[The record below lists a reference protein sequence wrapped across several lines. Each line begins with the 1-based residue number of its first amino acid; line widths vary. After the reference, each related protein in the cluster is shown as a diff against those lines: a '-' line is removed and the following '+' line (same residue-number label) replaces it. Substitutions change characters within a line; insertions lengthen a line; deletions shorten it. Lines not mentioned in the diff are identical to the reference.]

1 MKHVNLFVNPVWD
14 PTGERREWNR
24 NIRDFTD
31 EDEDLEQMLFLGA
44 YLGADVEYRVLQI
57 KYDFDFV
64 KGYIGVKWFGMIE
77 ECGFNMHLSLAK
89 WNVQDW
95 RRSAVFSYHEG
106 IPDMVPIYAA
116 FERWKLQWCVPFLE
130 ICQIESSEV
139 IGTKTY
145 QGGWRTIIK
154 TCNRPMTK
162 KLYDAKCTLE
172 DTLALGR
179 FNRVNSLHFSLDT
192 WFYYY
197 PEWVTN
203 GTFG

>member
-1 MKHVNLFVNPVWD
+1 MKPVNLFVCPVWD
-14 PTGERREWNR
+14 PTGEQREWNR

-57 KYDFDFV
+57 KYDSDFV

-95 RRSAVFSYHEG
+95 RRNAVFSYHEG

-116 FERWKLQWCVPFLE
+116 FERWKLEWCVPFLE

-154 TCNRPMTK
+154 PGSQPMRNT
-162 KLYDAKCTLE
+162 LYDAKCTLE
-172 DTLALGR
+172 DRLALGG
-179 FNRVNSLHFSLDT
+179 FNRVTALHFSLDT
-192 WFYYY
+192 WWNYY
-197 PEWVTN
+197 PVWVTT
-203 GTFG
+203 GAFG